1 MTSYQ
6 VFIVTVPKSCINSDK
21 LPDTRRKKWYTSVCI
36 WCLFNGDP
44 VQISPMRKLEW
55 LHYMWWKKT
64 T

>member
-44 VQISPMRKLEW
+44 VQISPMRKLE
-55 LHYMWWKKT
+55 
-64 T
+64 